1 MSLLPR
7 VLIADDHKVVVDG
20 LVRLLRENY
29 EIVGTI
35 NDGSLVPD
43 AVSRLRPDVVILD
56 ISMPNM
62 SGLEV
67 LHQLK
72 QRGIDTKTVVLTMHA
87 DPSLAVQV
95 LKAGASAFVLKE
107 SGSEELLTAVE
118 TVLHDGTYL
127 ASQVTKDVVGIMA
140 GAPDPSRVQ
149 LTVRQL
155 EILRLLVQGLR
166 AKEIASVLKMST
178 RGVEAIKY
186 KTMQRLNVHSTAELV
201 RYAVE
206 HQLVTF

>member
-1 MSLLPR
+1 VSLAR
-7 VLIADDHKVVVDG
+7 VLIADDHKVVADG

-35 NDGSLVPD
+35 NDGSRVPD
-43 AVSRLRPDVVILD
+43 AVSLLQPDVVILD

-72 QRGIDTKTVVLTMHA
+72 QRGIHTKTVVLTMHA

-107 SGSEELLTAVE
+107 SGSEELLTAVD
-118 TVLHDGTYL
+118 TVLRDETYL
-127 ASQVTKDVVGIMA
+127 ASLVTKDVVAIMA

-155 EILRLLVQGLR
+155 EVLRLLVQGLR
-166 AKEIASVLKMST
+166 AKEIAAMLQMST
-178 RGVEAIKY
+178 RSVEAVKY

>member
-1 MSLLPR
+1 VSLLPR

>member
-1 MSLLPR
+1 

-127 ASQVTKDVVGIMA
+127 ASQVTKDVVGHH
-140 GAPDPSRVQ
+140 GRAPDPSRVQ

-155 EILRLLVQGLR
+155 EFCACWCRVCAQRKSRRCSRCRR
-166 AKEIASVLKMST
+166 A
-178 RGVEAIKY
+178 GVEAVKY

>member
-1 MSLLPR
+1 
-7 VLIADDHKVVVDG
+7 VLIADDHKLVVDG
-20 LVRLLRENY
+20 LVRLLGEIY
-29 EIVGTI
+29 EIVGTV
-35 NDGSLVPD
+35 NDGTLVPD
-43 AVSRLRPDVVILD
+43 AVSRLQPDVLVLD
-56 ISMPNM
+56 ISMPHM

-72 QRGIDTKTVVLTMHA
+72 QRGTQTKTIVLTMHA
-87 DPSLAVQV
+87 DASLAVQV

-107 SGSEELLTAVE
+107 SGSEELLTAVD

-127 ASQVTKDVVGIMA
+127 ASLVTKDVVAIMA
-140 GAPDPSRVQ
+140 GAPDPGRVQ

-155 EILRLLVQGLR
+155 EVLRLLVQGLR
-166 AKEIASVLKMST
+166 AKEIASMLHMST
-178 RGVEAIKY
+178 RSVEAVKY

>member
-1 MSLLPR
+1 
-7 VLIADDHKVVVDG
+7 VLIADDHKVVADG

-35 NDGSLVPD
+35 SDGSRVPD
-43 AVSRLRPDVVILD
+43 AVSLLQPDVVILD

-72 QRGIDTKTVVLTMHA
+72 QRGIHTKTVVLTMHA

-107 SGSEELLTAVE
+107 SGSEELLTAVD
-118 TVLHDGTYL
+118 TVLRDGTYL
-127 ASQVTKDVVGIMA
+127 ASLVTKDVVAIMA

-155 EILRLLVQGLR
+155 EVLRLLVQGLR
-166 AKEIASVLKMST
+166 AKEIAAMLQMST
-178 RGVEAIKY
+178 RSVEAVKY

>member
-1 MSLLPR
+1 

>member
-1 MSLLPR
+1 
-7 VLIADDHKVVVDG
+7 
-20 LVRLLRENY
+20 
-29 EIVGTI
+29 
-35 NDGSLVPD
+35 
-43 AVSRLRPDVVILD
+43 
-56 ISMPNM
+56 
-62 SGLEV
+62 
-67 LHQLK
+67 
-72 QRGIDTKTVVLTMHA
+72 MHA

-107 SGSEELLTAVE
+107 SGSEELLTAVD
-118 TVLHDGTYL
+118 TVLHGGTYL

-166 AKEIASVLKMST
+166 AKEIAAMLGMST
-178 RGVEAIKY
+178 RSVEAVKY
-186 KTMQRLNVHSTAELV
+186 KMMQRLNVHSTAELV